1 MNVSPIYFPFSFF
14 FFWLRIIF
22 VLILFLW
29 RQSVLA
35 VAAPD
40 TGDRTRSKPS
50 DWSALSV
57 RRPPCRT
64 QETGSRVFQSR
75 RSCRIFIGRGAEPP
89 GGHKAYRWREAGVS
103 RPSDVVENGGV
114 LHDVRC
120 LPPPPETERRP
131 TDEQRRKPIE
141 RRNGLSLGRRDG
153 GALRRPEPNRV
164 STQCVRVCA
173 RTGAMAGNTVRSRFP
188 TVLVL
193 LTLVS
198 CTWAAFASADSAD
211 GCDWTGRSVF
221 FLSLMRHMA
230 PRVSHEKRPPS
241 VALAKSDWCAFSSTK
256 MAALQNWQSML
267 SAVSRSLE
275 SVPISFPES
284 IQSLMGRRWPTEP
297 NSAITSQH
305 GRVWP

>member
-1 MNVSPIYFPFSFF
+1 MP
-14 FFWLRIIF
+14 LRH
-22 VLILFLW
+22 
-29 RQSVLA
+29 Q
-35 VAAPD
+35 
-40 TGDRTRSKPS
+40 TR
-50 DWSALSV
+50 A
-57 RRPPCRT
+57 
-64 QETGSRVFQSR
+64 
-75 RSCRIFIGRGAEPP
+75 IGRDRSPLIGPRSQSGVRLAGRKRLARASSSRDARAEFSLVEGRSHLVVTKPI
-89 GGHKAYRWREAGVS
+89 GGGRLGSVVLRTLSRTEVS
-103 RPSDVVENGGV
+103 CTTSAV
-114 LHDVRC
+114 C
-120 LPPPPETERRP
+120 PPPPETERRP